1 MSTKEKERNP
11 LKNLRTPTGMA
22 EKMDEH
28 IAKQMFLRGSSI
40 EAIMKET
47 GVARFWL
54 MLKIPQWQRSRI

>member
-1 MSTKEKERNP
+1 MKKEDFMKI
-11 LKNLRTPTGMA
+11 RTPTGMA
-22 EKMDEH
+22 ERMDEH

-54 MLKIPQWQRSRI
+54 MLKIPQWERSRI